1 MYADRARLLLR
12 TGRDTE
18 AVDALEALATQG
30 RAPERAITVL
40 DGLLARRP
48 GDPHVLRARGIANFR
63 AGHGQAARADLKA
76 AVDGGKSDWR
86 TYLML
91 GVSLILPSPA
101 DDQQTG
107 LSIREALEALA
118 QAVLRSADTDDEDA
132 ADAPRALRWLADRA
146 FGDLAWLNLVAAMV
160 ESGVEPSWCSA
171 LPGLTPALLM
181 REEAYRVEKTRDFQA
196 AAAAWEQTQALF
208 TDADLPA
215 TAARTSINIADARLR
230 LYDLDAV
237 AAHLENAEAFIP
249 LMKRPLMAGRFEIE
263 FKIDYLNAEGIGI
276 KQYENQMRS
285 IETQLA
291 ARAGDYAAATA
302 SIGDGEWLFAEPGTA
317 DLAAGVTV
325 SMVVS
330 IAQIL
335 RDADKP
341 SQAVALLS
349 RVASGSEE
357 NLTAGV
363 WATLATLATHDL
375 QAQIT
380 CLDFAER
387 HADGNPALLQALTFM
402 RAEAYA
408 VHRRWD
414 EALALL
420 DEAEGQPFSRP
431 HRIAFRGDLV
441 RAQAELDRGN
451 AAQAVE
457 LADRAINGIEQ
468 TRLELTRW
476 ELREAWSGTAV
487 RPYLVAIRAA
497 MAAGRPRLAFE
508 YAERARARAFLDDV
522 SLAGADVEGLTRQ
535 MRQTRDDIAWLERLT
550 MALSPV
556 QMTRLQELV
565 RRYLPDL
572 PHEPSMESV
581 VRAGIALVLTLQQEQ
596 IDLERR
602 LDVAKVKALRRQGHA
617 PATWQQ
623 IRAAIG
629 AAHLA
634 QYHCLDDQVLLF
646 VGTGDEP
653 EIVEVPV
660 GLSEIDSALAP
671 GEIPG
676 GGFDLRHVD
685 LRRLQAVAGPLVAPL
700 ASRVPPGE
708 LVCLIPH
715 DRLHAIPLHMLE
727 VDDEPLGIRNPV
739 SYWPSASILVN
750 HLSGD
755 TAAPSDQVLVVGDP
769 EEDLDY
775 ARVEALTVARQLTV
789 TPVLGRQVSKQLV
802 LGTLLDQDS
811 PPGLV
816 HVAAHGTMDTGGAGA
831 GIVLGHAPHGSKHWL
846 RDDVL
851 TTNDLAGMKLPA
863 ALVVLSCCRAAGGTV
878 RPGGELAGLVRA
890 LLAAGAGAVVLSQ
903 WSVDDLSTSVLMR
916 ELYRLLTSK
925 QAAENWPLAD
935 ALRQAASRVRSMTRD
950 EVTAAIREGLAEA
963 IKDVRTAR
971 TVRVDSAAL
980 ASAEA
985 FAPMRAALAVSRD
998 KWLRDAALEAEAR
1011 RGELWAADSDQYPFR
1026 HPHYWAPFVLV
1037 GDWRLH
1043 PRQSGSC

>member
-1 MYADRARLLLR
+1 MYTDRARLLLR

-497 MAAGRPRLAFE
+497 MAAGRRRLAFE
-508 YAERARARAFLDDV
+508 YAERERARAFLDDG
-522 SLAGADVEGLTRQ
+522 SLAVPDVEGLTRQ
-535 MRQTRDDIAWLERLT
+535 MPQTRRDIAWLERLT

-634 QYHCLDDQVLLF
+634 QYHCL
-646 VGTGDEP
+646 
-653 EIVEVPV
+653 EI
-660 GLSEIDSALAP
+660 G
-671 GEIPG
+671 
-676 GGFDLRHVD
+676 R
-685 LRRLQAVAGPLVAPL
+685 
-700 ASRVPPGE
+700 AS
-708 LVCLIPH
+708 
-715 DRLHAIPLHMLE
+715 
-727 VDDEPLGIRNPV
+727 
-739 SYWPSASILVN
+739 
-750 HLSGD
+750 
-755 TAAPSDQVLVVGDP
+755 
-769 EEDLDY
+769 
-775 ARVEALTVARQLTV
+775 
-789 TPVLGRQVSKQLV
+789 
-802 LGTLLDQDS
+802 
-811 PPGLV
+811 
-816 HVAAHGTMDTGGAGA
+816 
-831 GIVLGHAPHGSKHWL
+831 
-846 RDDVL
+846 
-851 TTNDLAGMKLPA
+851 
-863 ALVVLSCCRAAGGTV
+863 CR
-878 RPGGELAGLVRA
+878 
-890 LLAAGAGAVVLSQ
+890 
-903 WSVDDLSTSVLMR
+903 
-916 ELYRLLTSK
+916 
-925 QAAENWPLAD
+925 
-935 ALRQAASRVRSMTRD
+935 
-950 EVTAAIREGLAEA
+950 
-963 IKDVRTAR
+963 
-971 TVRVDSAAL
+971 
-980 ASAEA
+980 
-985 FAPMRAALAVSRD
+985 
-998 KWLRDAALEAEAR
+998 
-1011 RGELWAADSDQYPFR
+1011 
-1026 HPHYWAPFVLV
+1026 
-1037 GDWRLH
+1037 
-1043 PRQSGSC
+1043 